1 MDRSAHTPRADVAS
15 HANGN
20 ATPRFDIFQP
30 GPGLALVGAGLLA
43 LAGVE
48 GARLVLTLP
57 STETQALLAADQPEA
72 PLGAAMTSEVF
83 FEPAAPFDPQSA
95 VGTGPGAPKVTSKGV
110 PSASGQLV
118 GMAANPIPN
127 GTAIYRLW
135 SSGRVE
141 AMISTEQ
148 GLWGEWVPV
157 APGLSTDMRRP
168 QAPKDNPDVDQP

>member
-1 MDRSAHTPRADVAS
+1 MDRSAHTPRADLAS
-15 HANGN
+15 QPQAN
-20 ATPRFDIFQP
+20 AAPRFDIFQP

-48 GARLVLTLP
+48 GARLVLSLSP
-57 STETQALLAADQPEA
+57 AESQARLITDHPEA
-72 PLGAAMTSEVF
+72 PLAAAMPAEVF
-83 FEPAAPFDPQSA
+83 VEPAAPFDPQSA
-95 VGTGPGAPKVTSKGV
+95 VGTGPGAPRITNKGA
-110 PSASGQLV
+110 PAASGQLV

-168 QAPKDNPDVDQP
+168 QAPKDNPDTDLP

>member
-48 GARLVLTLP
+48 GARLVLSLP
-57 STETQALLAADQPEA
+57 SAETQALVATDHPEA

-83 FEPAAPFDPQSA
+83 AEPATPFEPQSA
-95 VGTGPGAPKVTSKGV
+95 VGTGPGAPRVVNKGA
-110 PSASGQLV
+110 PAASAGASQSRQALT
-118 GMAANPIPN
+118 AASLPRSI
-127 GTAIYRLW
+127 RCRSLW
-135 SSGRVE
+135 DRP
-141 AMISTEQ
+141 AAQ
-148 GLWGEWVPV
+148 KL
-157 APGLSTDMRRP
+157 LSRNRCWSWFRD
-168 QAPKDNPDVDQP
+168 

>member
-1 MDRSAHTPRADVAS
+1 MDRSAHPPRADLAS
-15 HANGN
+15 QAN
-20 ATPRFDIFQP
+20 ASAAPRFDIFQP

-48 GARLVLTLP
+48 GARLVLALP
-57 STETQALLAADQPEA
+57 PADSQARLIADHPEA
-72 PLGAAMTSEVF
+72 PLGAAMPSEVF
-83 FEPAAPFDPQSA
+83 VEPAAPLDPQSA
-95 VGTGPGAPKVTSKGV
+95 VGTGPGAPRVVSKGA
-110 PSASGQLV
+110 PAASGQLV

>member
-1 MDRSAHTPRADVAS
+1 MDRSAHTPRADLAS
-15 HANGN
+15 QANAN
-20 ATPRFDIFQP
+20 AAPRFDIFQP

-48 GARLVLTLP
+48 GARLVLGMSPAEAQVRVT
-57 STETQALLAADQPEA
+57 TDHPEA
-72 PLGAAMTSEVF
+72 ALGDAMASEVF
-83 FEPAAPFDPQSA
+83 VEPTAPVEPQSA
-95 VGTGPGAPKVTSKGV
+95 VGTGPGSPKLVNKGAPA
-110 PSASGQLV
+110 ASGQLV

-168 QAPKDNPDVDQP
+168 QAPKDNPDVDLP

>member
-1 MDRSAHTPRADVAS
+1 MDRSSHTPRADLAS
-15 HANGN
+15 QAN
-20 ATPRFDIFQP
+20 ASAAPRFDIFQP

-48 GARLVLTLP
+48 GARLVLGLP
-57 STETQALLAADQPEA
+57 LAESRVQVTADQPDA
-72 PLGAAMTSEVF
+72 PLGSAMASEVF
-83 FEPAAPFDPQSA
+83 LEPAAALDPQSA
-95 VGTGPGAPKVTSKGV
+95 VGTGPGAPKVISRGT
-110 PSASGQLV
+110 PPATGQLV

-168 QAPKDNPDVDQP
+168 QAPKENPDVDQP

>member
-1 MDRSAHTPRADVAS
+1 MDRSAHTPRADPAS
-15 HANGN
+15 QAD
-20 ATPRFDIFQP
+20 ASAAPRFDIFQP
-30 GPGLALVGAGLLA
+30 GPGLVLVGAGLLA

-48 GARLVLTLP
+48 GARLVLALP
-57 STETQALLAADQPEA
+57 PADSQARLIADRPEA
-72 PLGAAMTSEVF
+72 PLGAAMPSEVF
-83 FEPAAPFDPQSA
+83 VEPATPFDPQSA
-95 VGTGPGAPKVTSKGV
+95 VGTGPGAPRITNKGA
-110 PSASGQLV
+110 PAASGQLV
-118 GMAANPIPN
+118 GKAATPIPN

-148 GLWGEWVPV
+148 GMWGEWVPV

>member
-1 MDRSAHTPRADVAS
+1 MDRSAHTTRADPAS
-15 HANGN
+15 QAD
-20 ATPRFDIFQP
+20 ASAAPRFDIFQP
-30 GPGLALVGAGLLA
+30 GPGLVLVGTGLLA

-48 GARLVLTLP
+48 GARLVLALP
-57 STETQALLAADQPEA
+57 PADSQARLIADRPEA
-72 PLGAAMTSEVF
+72 PLGAVMPSEVF
-83 FEPAAPFDPQSA
+83 VEPATPCDPQSA
-95 VGTGPGAPKVTSKGV
+95 VGTGPGAPRITNKGA
-110 PSASGQLV
+110 PAASGQLV

-148 GLWGEWVPV
+148 GMWGEWVPV

>member
-1 MDRSAHTPRADVAS
+1 MDRSAHTPRADLAS
-15 HANGN
+15 QANAG
-20 ATPRFDIFQP
+20 AAPRFDIFQP

-48 GARLVLTLP
+48 GARLMLALP
-57 STETQALLAADQPEA
+57 PADSQVRVTTDHPEVALGD
-72 PLGAAMTSEVF
+72 AMASEVF
-83 FEPAAPFDPQSA
+83 VEPTAPFDPQSA
-95 VGTGPGAPKVTSKGV
+95 VGTGPGAPRITNKGA
-110 PSASGQLV
+110 PAASGQLV

-148 GLWGEWVPV
+148 GMWGEWVPV

>member
-1 MDRSAHTPRADVAS
+1 MDRSAHTPRPDLAS
-15 HANGN
+15 QVN
-20 ATPRFDIFQP
+20 ASAAPRFDIFQP

-48 GARLVLTLP
+48 GARLVLSQP
-57 STETQALLAADQPEA
+57 AAEAQVHVTADEPVA
-72 PLGAAMTSEVF
+72 PLGAAMTSAVF
-83 FEPAAPFDPQSA
+83 VEPTEPLDPQSA
-95 VGTGPGAPKVTSKGV
+95 VGTGPGAPRITNKGA
-110 PSASGQLV
+110 PAASGQLV

-148 GLWGEWVPV
+148 GMWGEWVPV